1 MKNRTVTIALIL
13 VALCGV
19 GAFGE
24 DDLHRLVEEAL
35 ARAGDNAV
43 ELRKALDEAPDDRK
57 EGVRFLVA
65 H

>member
-19 GAFGE
+19 GAFGA
-24 DDLHRLVEEAL
+24 DDLSKPVASAL

-43 ELRKALDEAPDDRK
+43 ELRKALNDAEKDWRK
-57 EGVRFLVA
+57 KPILYN
-65 H
+65 